1 MGENITYPYID
12 EYLQSLMPKR
22 EGILSSIEQTAV
34 LEESYVPIVPPETAQ
49 LLRLML
55 DITKPKKILEIGTA
69 VGYSAMLMAKWAK
82 NAHITTIERY
92 EKSAHIAK
100 NNIENE
106 NLQDRIRIIEGDAA
120 EILPTL
126 KEEFDLVFMDGA
138 KAQYLA
144 FLPEVSRL
152 LKTGGVL
159 ISDDVL
165 YKGMPASREL
175 LIRRKITIYKRLRKY
190 LEHLMQREDFTTS
203 IIPIGDGVAISYK
216 KEVK

>member
-22 EGILSSIEQTAV
+22 EGILSSIEETAV

-49 LLRLML
+49 LLRLIL

-69 VGYSAMLMAKWAK
+69 VGYSAMLMAKWAPC
-82 NAHITTIERY
+82 AHITTIERY
-92 EKSAHIAK
+92 EKSARIAK
-100 NNIENE
+100 QNIKNE
-106 NLQDRIRIIEGDAA
+106 KLQDRIHIIEGDAA

-126 KEEFDLVFMDGA
+126 EEEFDLVFMDGA